1 MQQRVRRL
9 SAQGDF
15 KEAGRLL
22 DRISFG
28 IYGRRNRLIE
38 AMDRGLVF
46 YYAGQYE
53 KSIAQFEQA
62 KQIYDELYTESIS
75 KIAASWLWNDL
86 ALPYP
91 GEDFERA
98 MINVFQALN
107 FMALGRTDEAL
118 VEARNVDSVLTLM
131 NDRYPSDQKN
141 VYREDAFAR
150 LLMGMIYECAD
161 QPQDLND
168 AFISYQKSFRVY
180 EKDFTP
186 QYSVKPPVMLRENLL
201 SLAAWMGER
210 QWSEYRRRFPET
222 AFLSVDER
230 RKSAEVYVVY
240 HRGQIVN
247 KVQSSI
253 VLPGMD
259 GLLTRISFP
268 QYRHDFRG
276 RNKIFITAVG
286 SDKQEH
292 VIDLEL
298 AQDLDAIARQNL
310 ENRKIRIMAKAVAR
324 PLTKQLLAEAAEDV
338 VRDKAGREAGALFN
352 YAGNLYLLY
361 SEQADLRSWETLPAE
376 IWIGRFSLM
385 PGTYVFRIR
394 GAKITTLSLTPG
406 EKKFMMLWSGY

>member
-1 MQQRVRRL
+1 MKHLVFSLACLLSVMGSLSSCAGLPAMQQRVRRL

-15 KEAGRLL
+15 NDAGRLL
-22 DRISFG
+22 DRTSFG

-107 FMALGRTDEAL
+107 FLALGRTDEAL
-118 VEARNVDSVLTLM
+118 VEARNVDSVLKVM

-150 LLMGMIYECAD
+150 LLMGIIYECAD

-168 AFISYQKSFRVY
+168 AFISYQKSFQVY

-186 QYSVKPPVMLRENLL
+186 QYSVTPPVMLRENLL

-210 QWSEYRRRFPET
+210 QGSEYRRRFPDT

-230 RKSAEVYVVY
+230 RKSAEVYVIY

-276 RNKIFITAVG
+276 RNKISITVVG
-286 SDKQEH
+286 NDKQEH
-292 VIDLEL
+292 AIDLEL

-310 ENRKIRIMAKAVAR
+310 ENRKVRIMAKAVAR
-324 PLTKQLLAEAAEDV
+324 PLTKQLMAEAAEDV
-338 VRDKAGREAGALFN
+338 VRDK
-352 YAGNLYLLY
+352 
-361 SEQADLRSWETLPAE
+361 
-376 IWIGRFSLM
+376 
-385 PGTYVFRIR
+385 
-394 GAKITTLSLTPG
+394 
-406 EKKFMMLWSGY
+406 